1 MNAIELLGYLG
12 LALMLG
18 LSFIGSA
25 LGTTIAGNA
34 AEGALKKNADGATN
48 YMVLS
53 AMPASQG
60 LYGFVAFFVW
70 INKDFAVDGLSL
82 FAIGLAHLITVDTI
96 QSNTVSYVI
105 HIKKDSCFFAS
116 LETMTYNLFPITRK
130 LAVTFTV
137 KKWSNSTNSSGRIK
151 TACQFL

>member
-70 INKDFAVDGLSL
+70 LNKDFAVDGLSL
-82 FAIGLAHLITVDTI
+82 FAIGLA
-96 QSNTVSYVI
+96 
-105 HIKKDSCFFAS
+105 AG
-116 LETMTYNLFPITRK
+116 
-130 LAVTFTV
+130 VTFLISAIRQGQVCANGIIGISQGHDVFT
-137 KKWSNSTNSSGRIK
+137 K
-151 TACQFL
+151 TLIYAALPELYAILAFVASFMA

>member
-34 AEGALKKNADGATN
+34 ADGALKKNADGATN

-60 LYGFVAFFVW
+60 LYGFVAFFIW
-70 INKDFAVDGLSL
+70 KGKDFAADGVVL
-82 FAIGLAHLITVDTI
+82 FALGLAAGLTFLISAIRQGQVCANGI
-96 QSNTVSYVI
+96 VGVSQGHDVFTKTLIYGALPELYAI
-105 HIKKDSCFFAS
+105 
-116 LETMTYNLFPITRK
+116 
-130 LAVTFTV
+130 LAFV
-137 KKWSNSTNSSGRIK
+137 
-151 TACQFL
+151 AAAMA